1 MQMTLVETRRLPKA
15 HSTQDLLEK
24 WLPEVFHHYLRAP
37 SRVLLPLQP
46 LHVLLEHQVPGSPM
60 ALLWPKSRGESPTI
74 LDLALCPRAP
84 ALLMLQPKGF
94 CQGMQEGP

>member
-24 WLPEVFHHYLRAP
+24 WLPEVSHHYLCAP

-46 LHVLLEHQVPGSPM
+46 PHVLLEHQVPGSPM
-60 ALLWPKSRGESPTI
+60 ALLWPKSHGESPTI